1 MSVLGGYGGT
11 TTPAPPGQHHPA
23 ALHHPV
29 SLHTQESFY
38 HHQAAAAAAFYH
50 HQGPHHHHHY
60 LHHLHQHQ
68 GSGGVPGMDGG
79 FWGAGNAGGSSPP
92 TTLPNN
98 STSHHTTPC
107 SSSSSGPGT
116 PTGSRGD
123 ESPSYDEEA
132 MTPHDYEHPHHLHHH
147 HQHPLEDPANGP
159 SSVVEY
165 TTYYS
170 NNVPVRVV
178 KRRTCANKK
187 ERKRTQSINNA
198 FADLRDCIPNVPAD
212 TKLSKIK
219 TLRLATSYIGYLM
232 GVLESDDPVACDTG
246 FRAELVH
253 TGGARRASTGSA
265 DYVSRGQ
272 MDRKTA
278 GDMGS
283 GILGAE
289 CGPTAAAAAAAAAE
303 SQRKGKG
310 RTGWPQHVWA
320 LELKQE
326 QL

>member
-1 MSVLGGYGGT
+1 MSVIGGYNSSAAAT
-11 TTPAPPGQHHPA
+11 PPGHA
-23 ALHHPV
+23 V
-29 SLHTQESFY
+29 SLHNQDSYY

-50 HQGPHHHHHY
+50 QQNQHHHY
-60 LHHLHQHQ
+60 LHHLHHHQ
-68 GSGGVPGMDGG
+68 GSNGGSGMD
-79 FWGAGNAGGSSPP
+79 AP
-92 TTLPNN
+92 T
-98 STSHHTTPC
+98 STTHHTPC

-123 ESPSYDEEA
+123 ESPIYDEDPLN
-132 MTPHDYEHPHHLHHH
+132 PHDYDHPHHPHHH
-147 HQHPLEDPANGP
+147 LHMHHPDIIISHYTGRIDNGAP
-159 SSVVEY
+159 NSEY
-165 TTYYS
+165 CTTTTYYTNGS
-170 NNVPVRVV
+170 NVPVRVV
-178 KRRTCANKK
+178 KRRNCANKK

-232 GVLESDDPVACDTG
+232 GVLESDDPGACDTG

-253 TGGARRASTGSA
+253 TGSGRRASTGSA
-265 DYVSRGQ
+265 DY
-272 MDRKTA
+272 
-278 GDMGS
+278 GS
-283 GILGAE
+283 GILGAAE
-289 CGPTAAAAAAAAAE
+289 CSAAATGN
-303 SQRKGKG
+303 QRKGKG